1 LKFGLSEKL
10 DQRFAQGQSRLLFTT
25 SGLSAGV
32 NFPQVEGVI
41 HAGAPYK
48 YTLVEFVQESG
59 RAGRAGQPSLSLV
72 IPDRLRK
79 LPDPNTLHMADLN
92 AWIKDHTQCRRVR
105 LSKFM
110 DGRPVSCADLLD
122 AQECDICQPGRA
134 AGTSLTPSNKPTT
147 TPPAPPPLSSKP
159 RSSSSSYSS
168 LTSLASSMSS
178 YTSGI
183 SATTRDMADFKFKPN
198 QDFSGSD
205 SSTSFSR
212 ESSSAADQVNHT
224 QAVVEHFRQWWPRS
238 S

>member
-1 LKFGLSEKL
+1 
-10 DQRFAQGQSRLLFTT
+10 
-25 SGLSAGV
+25 
-32 NFPQVEGVI
+32 
-41 HAGAPYK
+41 
-48 YTLVEFVQESG
+48 
-59 RAGRAGQPSLSLV
+59 
-72 IPDRLRK
+72 
-79 LPDPNTLHMADLN
+79 MADLN

-168 LTSLASSMSS
+168 LTSLASSISS

-224 QAVVEHFRQWWPRS
+224 QAVVEHFRQWDTSHTTAGCPSAGDTEPCGLDLKKKWKSQFRFRRCLVLCYTCLLPMSDGGFHRDDRDNS
-238 S
+238 DSRNCKYEDILLEALP